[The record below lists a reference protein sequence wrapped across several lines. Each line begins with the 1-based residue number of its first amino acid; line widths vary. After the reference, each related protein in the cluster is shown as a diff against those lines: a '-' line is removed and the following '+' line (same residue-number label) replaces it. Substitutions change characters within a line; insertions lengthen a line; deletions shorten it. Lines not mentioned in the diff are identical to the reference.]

1 MRRSSWLS
9 LACARASVLC
19 LGGLG
24 AFGFLLGACSTH
36 GKAVPLGGECFQA
49 TDCGDGVVCVPQAD
63 GKRICSTDIS
73 GTVSIED
80 AGGPPPADA
89 GDAGDAGPSDAGPDA
104 ARTDAAPKDAAPP
117 DSEPPDTGASPDAA
131 ID

>member
-9 LACARASVLC
+9 LACVLS
-19 LGGLG
+19 LG
-24 AFGFLLGACSTH
+24 AGSFLLGACSTH
-36 GKAVPLGGECFQA
+36 GKTVPLGGECFQA

-73 GTVSIED
+73 GIVSVED

-89 GDAGDAGPSDAGPDA
+89 GDAGSSDAGPDA

-117 DSEPPDTGASPDAA
+117 DSEPPDTGASTDAA
-131 ID
+131 LD